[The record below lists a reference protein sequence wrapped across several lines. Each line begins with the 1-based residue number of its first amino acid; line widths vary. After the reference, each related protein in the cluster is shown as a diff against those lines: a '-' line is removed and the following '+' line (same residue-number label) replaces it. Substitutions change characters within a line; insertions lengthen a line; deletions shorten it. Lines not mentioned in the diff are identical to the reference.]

1 MASDALIQ
9 RATLLLEKAR
19 AKQLKI
25 ATAESCTGGLIIGAL
40 TEIAG
45 SSDVVDRGF
54 ITYSNAA
61 KTQMLGVDAALI
73 AAHGAVS
80 DPVARAM
87 AQGAL
92 ERSDAQLAV
101 AVTGIAGPSGGTA
114 EKPVGLVHFACARR
128 GTDMVSEHH
137 VFSGDRAAVREQ
149 TVMLALM
156 LLLQRIGN

>member
-1 MASDALIQ
+1 MFSEALKTK
-9 RATLLLEKAR
+9 AETLLQKAR
-19 AKQLKI
+19 NKKLKI
-25 ATAESCTGGLIIGAL
+25 ATAESCTGGLIIALL

-73 AAHGAVS
+73 DAHGAVS

-92 ERSDAQLAV
+92 GHSSAQLSI
-101 AVTGIAGPSGGTA
+101 AVTGIAGPSGGTPA
-114 EKPVGLVHFACARR
+114 KPVGLVHFACGRT
-128 GTDMVSEHH
+128 GTDIISEQHI
-137 VFSGDRAAVREQ
+137 FSGDRASVREQ
-149 TVMLALM
+149 TVAYALA
-156 LLLQRIGN
+156 LLLQRVG

>member
-1 MASDALIQ
+1 MASELLTM
-9 RATLLLEKAR
+9 RATQLLQKAR
-19 AKQLKI
+19 DKQFKI

-40 TEIAG
+40 TDIAG

-61 KTQMLGVDAALI
+61 KTQMLGVDAVLI
-73 AAHGAVS
+73 ATHGAVS

-92 ERSDAQLAV
+92 DRSDAQLAI

-114 EKPVGLVHFACARR
+114 EKPVGLVHFACARQ
-128 GTDMVSEHH
+128 GTDLVSEHH
-137 VFSGDRAAVREQ
+137 LFSGDRASVREQ
-149 TVMLALM
+149 TVLLALM